1 MSAQHPDG
9 DGWWSA
15 FRAGRDRS
23 RRARAVNDAV
33 RDRSHG
39 RDRHDIEA
47 DLTRSFAAA
56 GIPQPPER
64 IALRADVI
72 SDGLGRTM
80 AGLLEQAV
88 QSRQVPPTIRLAEE
102 RLAGSRWV
110 NVTVSGDR
118 SAQAAL
124 RWTAQARANVA
135 HTVSVPS
142 GSRLEET
149 LAAGPPVRLTL
160 VPSPGADMRPQI
172 GAFLNANFIGTIP
185 LVEADVAGLWP
196 AIQTAEAA
204 DRRLVVRSR
213 IEAVDGTYV
222 IAIALP

>member
-1 MSAQHPDG
+1 MSGRMD
-9 DGWWSA
+9 WRSA
-15 FRAGRDRS
+15 FQAGRDRS

-33 RDRSHG
+33 RERSHG

-56 GIPQPPER
+56 GIPQTPER

-72 SDGLGRTM
+72 VDGRGRTL

-88 QSRQVPPTIRLAEE
+88 QSRQVPATLHLAEE
-102 RLAGSRWV
+102 RLAGNRWV
-110 NVTVSGDR
+110 NVTVSSDR

-124 RWTAQARANVA
+124 RWTAQARENVVR
-135 HTVSVPS
+135 HVRVPA
-142 GSRLEET
+142 GSKAEEAM
-149 LAAGPPVRLTL
+149 AAGPAVRLTL
-160 VPSPGADMRPQI
+160 IPSPGADLRPQI
-172 GAFLNANFIGTIP
+172 GVFLNANFIGTIP

-196 AIQTAEAA
+196 TIQTAEAA

-213 IEAVDGTYV
+213 IEAVDGSYV